1 MAPGGAMS
9 TKSLRKV
16 TYVLLILL
24 LFGVTTGWI
33 GGL

>member
-1 MAPGGAMS
+1 MS
-9 TKSLRKV
+9 GNALQKV

-24 LFGVTTGWI
+24 LFGVTSGLI

>member
-1 MAPGGAMS
+1 MS
-9 TKSLRKV
+9 TNALQKV
-16 TYVLLILL
+16 TYILLILL

>member
-1 MAPGGAMS
+1 MS
-9 TKSLRKV
+9 GNALQKV

-24 LFGVTTGWI
+24 LFGVTSGVI